1 MAIITPNFNF
11 DGKCEEA
18 IYLYQKAFDAES
30 TACFGTA
37 MQNGTIFIENC
48 QRTERIYLSCGT
60 PYRKSTDHDGG

>member
-18 IYLYQKAFDAES
+18 IYLYQKHSTQKS

-48 QRTERIYLSCGT
+48 QKNRKNISIMRNSLSEING
-60 PYRKSTDHDGG
+60 S